1 MATDPYPNLDDDGL
15 ADQLVARGSLPR
27 HIAIIMDGNG
37 RWARRRVLPRAAGH
51 RAGRHAVRAV
61 VRACSRLGVEVL
73 TLYTFSHENFARPPA
88 EVRALW
94 SFLEEALHVEREELR
109 RRGVRLLVSG
119 EVDLLPEQPR
129 RVLLEAMAFLDG
141 GKGLT
146 LNLALAYGGRQEIVR
161 AARLA
166 ARRVAAGELAPEAL
180 DEADLRQGLY
190 HPELPDPD
198 LIIRTSGE
206 QRLSN
211 FLVWQAAYAELYIT
225 PVLWPDFR
233 ERHLMLAVD
242 DYLSRERRFGAV
254 SPGDRDGAGEPAADV
269 WDAERWKKLLK
280 VRP

>member
-1 MATDPYPNLDDDGL
+1 
-15 ADQLVARGSLPR
+15 
-27 HIAIIMDGNG
+27 
-37 RWARRRVLPRAAGH
+37 
-51 RAGRHAVRAV
+51 
-61 VRACSRLGVEVL
+61 
-73 TLYTFSHENFARPPA
+73 
-88 EVRALW
+88 
-94 SFLEEALHVEREELR
+94 
-109 RRGVRLLVSG
+109 VRLLVSG

-129 RVLLEAMAFLDG
+129 RVLHEAMAYLDG
-141 GKGLT
+141 GKGLI

-166 ARRVAAGELAPEAL
+166 ARRVAAGELDAGAL
-180 DEADLRQGLY
+180 DEDDLRQGLY

-206 QRLSN
+206 YRLSN

-225 PVLWPDFR
+225 GVLWPDFR

-242 DYLSRERRFGAV
+242 DYLRRERRFGAV
-254 SPGDRDGAGEPAADV
+254 SPGEREGSGEPARDV